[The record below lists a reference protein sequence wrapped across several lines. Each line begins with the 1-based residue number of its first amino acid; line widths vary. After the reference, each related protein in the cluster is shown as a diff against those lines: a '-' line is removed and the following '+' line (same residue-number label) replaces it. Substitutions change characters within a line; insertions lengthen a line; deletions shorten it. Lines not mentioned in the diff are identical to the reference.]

1 VERFQGQQKR
11 PREVVMADTRD
22 VVEQWLQGFVS
33 GSGGAAG
40 TVHRVEDGDLVLQA
54 AFNIPEPVR
63 RITARIPRGK
73 GMAGLALERNEPVS
87 TCNLKTD
94 NTGDVRPGAK
104 AVDAKAAVALPVHDS
119 AGGVRAVVGIAYA
132 DERDL
137 DEAQLA
143 DLSTRAAAL
152 PA

>member
-1 VERFQGQQKR
+1 
-11 PREVVMADTRD
+11 MTDTPD
-22 VVEQWLQGFVS
+22 AVEQWLQSFVS
-33 GSGGAAG
+33 GNGGAAG
-40 TVHRVEDGDLVLQA
+40 TVHRVEDGELVLRA
-54 AFNIPEPVR
+54 AYNIPEPVR

-73 GMAGLALERNEPVS
+73 GMAGLALERNQPVS

-119 AGGVRAVVGIAYA
+119 GGQVRAVVGIAYA

-137 DEAQLA
+137 DDAQLA
-143 DLSTRAAAL
+143 ELSTRAKAL

>member
-1 VERFQGQQKR
+1 VERFQGAPVAR
-11 PREVVMADTRD
+11 ARCVMADTPD
-22 VVEQWLQGFVS
+22 TVEQWLQSFVS
-33 GSGGAAG
+33 GNGGAAG
-40 TVHRVEDGDLVLQA
+40 TVHRVEDGELVLQA
-54 AFNIPEPVR
+54 AYNIPEPVR

-73 GMAGLALERNEPVS
+73 GMAGLALERNQPVS

-119 AGGVRAVVGIAYA
+119 GGQVRAVVGIAYA

-137 DEAQLA
+137 DDAQLA
-143 DLSTRAAAL
+143 ELTTRASTL

>member
-1 VERFQGQQKR
+1 
-11 PREVVMADTRD
+11 MTDTPD
-22 VVEQWLQGFVS
+22 AVEQWLQSFVS
-33 GSGGAAG
+33 GNGGAAG
-40 TVHRVEDGDLVLQA
+40 TVHRAEDGELVLRA
-54 AFNIPEPVR
+54 AYNIPEPVR

-73 GMAGLALERNEPVS
+73 GMAGLALERNQPVS

-119 AGGVRAVVGIAYA
+119 GGQVRAVVGIAYA

-137 DEAQLA
+137 DDAQLA
-143 DLSTRAAAL
+143 ELSTRAKAL

>member
-1 VERFQGQQKR
+1 
-11 PREVVMADTRD
+11 MDTPD
-22 VVEQWLQGFVS
+22 VVFGWLREFVNAN
-33 GSGGAAG
+33 GGAAG
-40 TVHRVEDGDLVLQA
+40 TVHRVEGDELVLLA
-54 AFNIPEPVR
+54 AYNIPEPVR

-94 NTGDVRPGAK
+94 DSGDVRPGAR
-104 AVDAKAAVALPVHDS
+104 AVDAKAAVALPVHD
-119 AGGVRAVVGIAYA
+119 ADGRVRAVVGIAYP

-137 DEAQLA
+137 DDAFVNALRGQAGL
-143 DLSTRAAAL
+143 L

>member
-1 VERFQGQQKR
+1 
-11 PREVVMADTRD
+11 MADTPD

-33 GSGGAAG
+33 GNGGAAG
-40 TVHRVEDGDLVLQA
+40 TVHRVEDGELVLQA

-119 AGGVRAVVGIAYA
+119 AGEVRAVVGIAYA

-137 DEAQLA
+137 DDAQLA